1 MTVDLVALFVFIAGL
16 LLLFVVSIW
25 LDRRSARREAKE
37 RAVEASAARRE
48 LPPAAAEFLSAV
60 EGHLDM
66 PGPVRAEI
74 RIELSDHLEDSIAAL
89 ESEGLDGDRATR
101 EALARLGRPEELA
114 QQLRRAHQT
123 TRRLLAGA
131 AGGVFQAGVGVVWGS
146 IIGYAAVLIGMIV
159 IAILLNTAL
168 KPLIDFM
175 AVRLP
180 HVSTEQQDIASG
192 TAFVAAIAWFPAFLA
207 ARFGVRA
214 CSRLSRRSVKTVGRF
229 WAVAGLLGLGFV
241 VLFVNTARQS
251 WLAVPMEL
259 LIPLAFVAGAFF
271 KTGRRIQVRGAKA
284 IGTAAAVVVVAL
296 STIFVA
302 GMTVSG
308 GGSSWT
314 SDMTQESLQ
323 WDRVAPAWSDPTTGP
338 EMVGSASGNVSM
350 FSGVIDRTFQ
360 VQDKAT
366 LAKFND
372 VRFEVWRGVPLSGTP
387 DWVYDYVPDPAYVT
401 PFATQTA
408 MLVGDT
414 MAVRFDVSD
423 LRSTRWLLFMTGT
436 GPDGRRYR
444 LNWPESITTSF
455 SGTVWD
461 WLTAGT

>member
-1 MTVDLVALFVFIAGL
+1 MTVNFVALIGFIAVL
-16 LLLFVVSIW
+16 LLLLAISIS
-25 LDRRSARREAKE
+25 LDRRSLRREAKE
-37 RAVEASAARRE
+37 RAVEESAARRE
-48 LPPAAAEFLSAV
+48 LPPAAAEFLSAL
-60 EGHLDM
+60 ESHLDM

-74 RIELSDHLEDSIAAL
+74 RIELADHLEDSIAAL

-114 QQLRRAHQT
+114 KQLRRAHQS

-159 IAILLNTAL
+159 IAILLNSAL
-168 KPLIDFM
+168 KPFIDFM

-180 HVSTEQQDIASG
+180 HVSTEQQDIAWG
-192 TAFVAAIAWFPAFLA
+192 TAFGAAIAWFPAFLA

-214 CSRLSRRSVKTVGRF
+214 CSRLSRRSVETVGRF

-241 VLFVNTARQS
+241 VLFVNTAQQS

-259 LIPLAFVAGAFF
+259 LIPVAFVAGAFF
-271 KTGRRIQVRGAKA
+271 KTGRTIQVHGAKA
-284 IGTAAAVVVVAL
+284 IGAAAAVVAVAL
-296 STIFVA
+296 SVVLLA
-302 GMTVSG
+302 GMSVSG
-308 GGSSWT
+308 SGSAWT

-323 WDRVAPAWSDPTTGP
+323 WDRVAPAWSDPATGP
-338 EMVGSASGNVSM
+338 EVVSASGDVSM
-350 FSGVIDRTFQ
+350 FSGVIDRNFQ

-366 LAKFND
+366 LAQFSH

-401 PFATQTA
+401 PFATQPA
-408 MLVGDT
+408 ILVGDT
-414 MAVRFDVSD
+414 MAVRFDVSH
-423 LRSTRWLLFMTGT
+423 LRSTRWLLFVTGT